1 MSRTDPQFNLR
12 IPEALRDMVMEAAK
26 QNKRSA
32 TAEILARLERSFTE
46 PDVMGVSD
54 LERMDPQSIFYTQ
67 ADEDRGPGYK
77 VDKAKLIV
85 VDEAHR
91 SATGGPGQQEM
102 SDAITRAF
110 EALKALDMMVGATAT
125 PKGPQPRKKFP
136 KE

>member
-54 LERMDPQSIFYTQ
+54 LERMDPRSVFYTQ
-67 ADEDRGPGYK
+67 ADEDRGPSYK
-77 VDKAKLIV
+77 VDREKLMT
-85 VDEAHR
+85 EMPR
-91 SATGGPGQQEM
+91 GATGAPGQQEM
-102 SDAITRAF
+102 SEAITRAF
-110 EALKALDMMVGATAT
+110 EAIQALDMIVGTTAT
-125 PKGPQPRKKFP
+125 KKGPRPRKKFP
-136 KE
+136 RE